1 MILFNL
7 FLVVTTFLLGL
18 VAALF
23 IGASVYQADVEDDE
37 ERVQELLFLA
47 KLGFVIVM
55 SVMMV
60 LHVVGNLIT

>member
-18 VAALF
+18 LAALYM
-23 IGASVYQADVEDDE
+23 GAAVYLDDE
-37 ERVQELLFLA
+37 REEEQQEMLFLA

-60 LHVVGNLIT
+60 LQLIGNLIT